1 MDLENLQNGIK
12 YSIRSEYQDKSGQLW
27 QNLPG
32 LTGISWLRH
41 RIFGLA
47 KINNIVSPSWYH
59 INQFNLKQC
68 ILQKIFPF
76 TAQLLSGFILGL
88 QIIIPSS

>member
-41 RIFGLA
+41 RID
-47 KINNIVSPSWYH
+47 Y
-59 INQFNLKQC
+59 
-68 ILQKIFPF
+68 
-76 TAQLLSGFILGL
+76 SGAL
-88 QIIIPSS
+88 

>member
-12 YSIRSEYQDKSGQLW
+12 YSIRSERRDKSGQSW

-32 LTGISWLRH
+32 LTGILWLRH

-47 KINNIVSPSWYH
+47 KINNIVRPS
-59 INQFNLKQC
+59 
-68 ILQKIFPF
+68 
-76 TAQLLSGFILGL
+76 
-88 QIIIPSS
+88 